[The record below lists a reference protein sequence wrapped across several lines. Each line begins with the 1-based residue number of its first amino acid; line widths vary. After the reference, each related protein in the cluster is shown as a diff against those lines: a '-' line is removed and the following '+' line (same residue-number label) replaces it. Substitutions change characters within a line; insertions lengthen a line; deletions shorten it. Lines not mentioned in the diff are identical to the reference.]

1 MKKKINKLMLFL
13 VFLIL
18 IAAVAL
24 IINVT
29 GAKRLNSV
37 EIKEYQ
43 GQKLSSINDFRENSI
58 KEPQNIDMKN
68 YIAHTFL
75 S

>member
-68 YIAHTFL
+68 YIAHTFF